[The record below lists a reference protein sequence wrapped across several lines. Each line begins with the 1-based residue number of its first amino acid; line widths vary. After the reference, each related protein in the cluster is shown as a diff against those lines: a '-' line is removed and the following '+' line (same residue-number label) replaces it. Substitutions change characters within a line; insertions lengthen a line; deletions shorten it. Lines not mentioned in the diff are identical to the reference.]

1 MTKIIP
7 LILAAF
13 ILNGVFP
20 ASLAAAQ
27 TGIASWYSKEAPG
40 IKRHTANGELF
51 DDQKLTCASR
61 YYAFGT
67 RLRVKNLKNGK
78 SVVCRVNDRGPH
90 KRLWGRKIDLT
101 KTAFRRIADPSIGLV
116 RVSITKISD

>member
-1 MTKIIP
+1 MTKIIAFM
-7 LILAAF
+7 LIAA
-13 ILNGVFP
+13 ILTGILP
-20 ASLAAAQ
+20 ASLVAAQ

-40 IKRHTANGELF
+40 IKRHTANGEIF
-51 DDQKLTCASR
+51 DDRKMTCASR
-61 YYAFGT
+61 DYAFGT
-67 RLRVKNLKNGK
+67 RLRVQNLKNGK

-90 KRLWGRKIDLT
+90 KRLWRRKIDLT